1 MTDPRDP
8 HEAGGRQACNLTR
21 PTFCELSYYFH
32 LVVRRSHIKVRRDI
46 KIHALPAKASE
57 SDPDAAVDANLRDLL
72 IVIRFT
78 VSPNETKESASDRSQ
93 TLFEVHD

>member
-21 PTFCELSYYFH
+21 PTFCEWSYCCS
-32 LVVRRSHIKVRRDI
+32 VVRRSHIKVRRDL
-46 KIHALPAKASE
+46 KIHSLPAKASE
-57 SDPDAAVDANLRDLL
+57 SDPDAAMDANLRDRL

-78 VSPNETKESASDRSQ
+78 VSPNEN
-93 TLFEVHD
+93 